1 MGMSP
6 GSGSNRTHEGEK
18 GSPTAR
24 RPNLIVVGDVMIDV
38 SVASGAL
45 APGGDVHG
53 DVRLRPGGSGPNAAV
68 WAAASGM
75 RVRLH
80 GRIGSD
86 LAGRMVCEAL
96 QERGVDPAMTVD
108 HEAPT
113 GAMLVVHQPG
123 ERSMVASRGA
133 NARFAPGDLP
143 SGLEADAVLVSGYLL
158 FHPDSEPATRLA
170 LERARAPLVAVD
182 AASWPLVEA
191 YGPGRFLEATEGA
204 DLVLAN
210 EREAQVL
217 TGLEGEAAVL
227 TLGARYRIACVKLG
241 SSGAAV
247 AHEGRIVRVPSPTV
261 EEVDPTGAGD
271 AFNGV
276 FVSGLVRG
284 QAMLDVLAHA
294 CDAGA
299 RVAAAGETWPVR

>member
-1 MGMSP
+1 MREDPDPSDADETEL
-6 GSGSNRTHEGEK
+6 GST
-18 GSPTAR
+18 PYR
-24 RPNLIVVGDVMIDV
+24 RPNLIVIGDVMIDV
-38 SVASGAL
+38 SVASGVL
-45 APGGDVHG
+45 ASGGDVHG

-86 LAGRMVCEAL
+86 VAGRMVCEAL
-96 QERGVDPAMTVD
+96 QERGVDPALTVD
-108 HEAPT
+108 RDAST

-123 ERSMVASRGA
+123 ERSMVANRGA
-133 NARFAPGDLP
+133 NARFAAGDMP
-143 SGLEADAVLVSGYLL
+143 SLLEADAVLVSGYLL
-158 FHPDSEPATRLA
+158 FHPDSEPAARLA
-170 LERARAPLVAVD
+170 LERAGASLVAVD
-182 AASWPLVEA
+182 AASWPLVQR
-191 YGPGRFLEATEGA
+191 YGRDRFLETTEAA
-204 DLVLAN
+204 DVILAN
-210 EREAQVL
+210 EREAHVL

-227 TLGARYRIACVKLG
+227 ALGAQYRIACVKLG

-247 AHEGRIVRVPSPTV
+247 AHDGRIIRVPSPTV

-271 AFNGV
+271 AFDGV
-276 FVSGLVRG
+276 FISGLIRG
-284 QAMLDVLAHA
+284 QTMPDALAGA